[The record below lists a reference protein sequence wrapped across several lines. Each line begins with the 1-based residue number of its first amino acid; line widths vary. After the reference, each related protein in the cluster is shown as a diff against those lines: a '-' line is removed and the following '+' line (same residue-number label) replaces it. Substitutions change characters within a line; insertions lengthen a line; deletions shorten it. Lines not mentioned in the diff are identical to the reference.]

1 MEIPMKTCNTP
12 TQVAQLK
19 KELFESRLENP
30 NYVLEIC
37 SLLEDY
43 AGRFGDNS
51 LLGFTYFY
59 RGEAY
64 YILNKTEFMFRY
76 MTKAIPYLSDTAQW
90 ELLARVYNMMAIV
103 SINRGHAPVAVDYY
117 LTALKCA
124 KEHNIDSIICSIHIN
139 LGYLYMQNAVYDEG
153 QQHFEE
159 AYKIYLQSSDKEAQI
174 GRLNMIYTNL
184 ITCHMLQSDM
194 DTASHYLERLMTE
207 CSPHFNN
214 MDYVYVG
221 CMTARY
227 YHLCKD
233 YAKRDETIEDI
244 LSRLKEP
251 LPILDLFD
259 DLYALCLLTL
269 EIENYNAF
277 LQILNELEPEVYHTG
292 MRNLERK
299 ILELKIQYYRKKRET
314 DNYLLATARLY
325 TFSTTMEKENALM
338 ISNMIHVRTA
348 LEHARENQ
356 KKIEKENAILTRKS
370 ETDSL
375 TGLANRY
382 RMTDVFQQMLDN
394 CRENRK
400 TLSVEI
406 LDIDYFKEYNDNYGH
421 QAGDECIR
429 KVAGIINEMQGDT
442 VFCARYGGDEFI
454 IIYDGLEKE
463 EVLERA
469 KKLRNDIIA
478 QNITHEFSKS
488 APFVTVSQGICHA
501 VPTPG
506 NKNWDFLHVAD
517 EYLYMVKKQER
528 NSICFGNLKRT
539 DYILTTESQK
549 E

>member
-1 MEIPMKTCNTP
+1 MKTCNTS
-12 TQVAQLK
+12 TQAAQLK
-19 KELFESRLENP
+19 GELFQYRLENP
-30 NYVLEIC
+30 HNVLEIC

-43 AGRFGDNS
+43 ACRVGDNS
-51 LLGFTYFY
+51 LLGFVYFY

-64 YILNKTEFMFRY
+64 YILNETEAMFEN

-117 LTALKCA
+117 LAALKCA
-124 KEHNIDSIICSIHIN
+124 KEHDIHSIICSIHIN
-139 LGYLYMQNAVYDEG
+139 LGYLYMQNEIYAEG

-159 AYKIYLQSSDKEAQI
+159 AYQIYLKSSDKETQI

-184 ITCHMLQSDM
+184 ITCHMLQGNM
-194 DTASHYLERLMTE
+194 DNADLYFERLMAE

-227 YHLCKD
+227 YHLKKD
-233 YAKRDETIEDI
+233 FSKRDEIITDI

-277 LQILNELEPEVYHTG
+277 LQILKELEPEITHTR

-299 ILELKIQYYRKKRET
+299 ILELKIQYYRKKGET
-314 DNYLLATARLY
+314 DNYLLAVARSY
-325 TFSTTMEKENALM
+325 TFFQAMEKENATM
-338 ISNMIHVRTA
+338 ISNMIQVRTA
-348 LEHARENQ
+348 LEYARESQ
-356 KKIEKENAILTRKS
+356 EKIEKENAILTTKS

-382 RMTDVFQQMLDN
+382 RMTDVFQQMLDDCIKN
-394 CRENRK
+394 QK

-429 KVAGIINEMQGDT
+429 RVAAILKEMQSDT
-442 VFCARYGGDEFI
+442 IFCARYGGDEFI
-454 IIYDGLEKE
+454 IIYDGLDKE
-463 EVLERA
+463 EVLKKA
-469 KKLRNDIIA
+469 KKLRNDITA

-501 VPTPG
+501 VPNPE

-528 NSICFGNLKRT
+528 NRICSGNLQRT
-539 DYILTTESQK
+539 SFSFNPN
-549 E
+549 